1 MKVKVITAFF
11 DKNTGEPYNAG
22 DVYDSTD
29 KKRISELQTNGYLD
43 ASNAKKE
50 ATKDTSGEGGQGST
64 GSDASGSKKGEEGK
78 RRRRRGEQGNK
89 PSDPADT
96 GK

>member
-1 MKVKVITAFF
+1 MKIKVITAFF

-22 DVYDSTD
+22 DIYDSTD
-29 KKRISELQTNGYLD
+29 KKRITELQTNGYLD

-50 ATKDTSGEGGQGST
+50 AAKDTSGDQSGKDDTT
-64 GSDASGSKKGEEGK
+64 GDKKGEGEKEGDTA
-78 RRRRRGEQGNK
+78 GEQGNK

>member
-1 MKVKVITAFF
+1 MKIKVIKAFF

-43 ASNAKKE
+43 ASNVKKE
-50 ATKDTSGEGGQGST
+50 ATKTASEDQTGKDDTAG
-64 GSDASGSKKGEEGK
+64 DKKGEGEK
-78 RRRRRGEQGNK
+78 EDTAGEQGNK